1 MRLTVDEIKLIAFI
15 VLGLLVG
22 ATVKHYR
29 DTQRANAEPPAQVD
43 GPRKPM
49 GTRIGGS
56 PVDSENRSAGRE
68 KD

>member
-1 MRLTVDEIKLIAFI
+1 MRLTVDEIKLIAFV

-29 DTQRANAEPPAQVD
+29 DIQRANAAPSAQVN
-43 GPRKPM
+43 GSRKPT

-56 PVDSENRSAGRE
+56 SVNSDTRPIERE

>member
-29 DTQRANAEPPAQVD
+29 DIQRANAAPPAQHSPAPPAGAV
-43 GPRKPM
+43 PPKPN
-49 GTRIGGS
+49 
-56 PVDSENRSAGRE
+56 P
-68 KD
+68 